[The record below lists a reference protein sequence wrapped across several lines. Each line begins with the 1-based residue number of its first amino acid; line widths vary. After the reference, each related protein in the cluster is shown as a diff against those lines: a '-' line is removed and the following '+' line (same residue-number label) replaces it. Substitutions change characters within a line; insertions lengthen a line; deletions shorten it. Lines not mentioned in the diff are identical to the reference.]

1 MLITLLAHTP
11 ESHMAVATGFGQLF
25 RGIGQVGGVAISSA
39 IFQSRLDNEL
49 RQRIHVPNAEEIIQ
63 RIRQNA
69 RLVAA
74 LPPDIQRHARDSY
87 AASLKDVFI
96 FASCSTLL
104 AFLVRLPIPEADLD
118 KRPRS
123 NSNSNPA
130 PPSIQP
136 VAAAATTA
144 PQSLAAPVAEA
155 NTSPASSGTATPDD
169 GDSDSDDDNDNERS
183 AFTYGTLPRGRP
195 IMRPRRRIST
205 FESTE
210 GGMDLESRRVGGSA
224 RGSQAVSV

>member
-1 MLITLLAHTP
+1 MLITLLAYTP

-25 RGIGQVGGVAISSA
+25 RGIGQVGGVAIASA
-39 IFQSRLDNEL
+39 IFQSRLDSEL
-49 RQRIHVPNAEEIIQ
+49 RQRINVPNAEEIIQ

-69 RLVAA
+69 RLVGT

-123 NSNSNPA
+123 NSNPA
-130 PPSIQP
+130 PPSVQP

-144 PQSLAAPVAEA
+144 PQSLAAPIAEA

-169 GDSDSDDDNDNERS
+169 VDSDLDDDNDNERS
-183 AFTYGTLPRGRP
+183 AFTYGTLPRARP

-210 GGMDLESRRVGGSA
+210 GGMDLESSRVGGSA
-224 RGSQAVSV
+224 RGSQAFSI